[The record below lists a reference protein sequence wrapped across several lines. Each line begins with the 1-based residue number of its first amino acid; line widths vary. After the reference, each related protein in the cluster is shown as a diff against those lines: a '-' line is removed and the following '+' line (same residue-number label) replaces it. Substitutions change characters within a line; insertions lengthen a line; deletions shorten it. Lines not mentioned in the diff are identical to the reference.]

1 MNFTELGLNEQL
13 LQAVA
18 DLGFETPTEIQEKA
32 IPVLL
37 GKDTDF
43 VGLAQTGTGKTCAYG
58 LPLLARIAPEDRRP
72 QGVILCPTRE
82 LCMQIVLDMRQFAAH
97 LKGINIVPV
106 YGGASIN
113 TQVNQLRRGAHV
125 VVATPGRLLD
135 MMSRGVV
142 DLGAVSIFI
151 LDEADE
157 MLDMGFQEDID
168 QVFHAIPEEHLTW
181 MFSATMGR
189 EVQSI
194 AESYLND
201 PVEVTVGTRNQTAD
215 NITHDCYIVKPEHR
229 YHSLRRLLDMIPDMY
244 ALIFRRTRVET
255 QELADMLSRDG
266 YAVEA
271 LHGDLSQAQ
280 RDNVMGRF
288 RRKQLKILIAT
299 DVAARGLD
307 VDDITHVIHYDLP
320 DDLEI
325 YTHRSGRTARA
336 GKQGCSI
343 VFVSPAERYRLG
355 QLERRL
361 HIHFNAKL
369 VPDGIDVCRQRL
381 TRLAATIK
389 DNVIDDERIAKFYPD
404 VIEAFETVTREDL
417 IKGLLAR
424 ELKNIKGEHVSHQ
437 DLNAGGKKRFEKRDD
452 RRAAREERR
461 EARDDDRRGRRD
473 DVRDERGPRPAPK
486 REERRDRRTEGREGP
501 EEGMRIFEIN
511 VGRADH
517 INPGAIVR
525 LVCDNTGIQS
535 RQIGHITLGEE
546 TSFFQVDEN
555 VAGLVRDKVPGADL
569 DGQPVDLREAETMPA
584 RGDRPPR
591 PKNGGPR
598 RFDGHF
604 GGGRPGGHYGGGR
617 PPYRKY
623 DRRYDRN

>member
-1 MNFTELGLNEQL
+1 MNFTELGLSEQL

-18 DLGFETPTEIQEKA
+18 DLGFDTPTEIQEKA

-58 LPLLARIAPEDRRP
+58 LPLLARVAPEERRP

-82 LCMQIVLDMRQFAAH
+82 LCLQIALDLRQFAAH
-97 LKGINIVPV
+97 LKGVNVVPV

-113 TQVNQLRRGAHV
+113 TQINQLRRGAHV

-135 MMSRGVV
+135 MMSRGVA
-142 DLGAVSIFI
+142 DLSAVSVLV

-168 QVFHAIPEEHLTW
+168 QIFKAIPEEHLTW

-189 EVQSI
+189 EVQAI
-194 AESYLND
+194 AESYLHD
-201 PVEVTVGTRNQTAD
+201 PEEVTVGTRNQAAD
-215 NITHDCYIVKPEHR
+215 NIVHECYIVKPEHK

-255 QELADMLSRDG
+255 QELADLLSRDG
-266 YAVEA
+266 YPVEA

-299 DVAARGLD
+299 DVAARGID
-307 VDDITHVIHYDLP
+307 VDDITHIIHYDLP

-336 GKQGCSI
+336 GKSGYSV

-381 TRLAATIK
+381 IRLAATIK
-389 DNVIDDERIAKFYPD
+389 DHVIDDERIAKFYPD
-404 VIEAFETVTREDL
+404 VIDAFETVTREDL

-424 ELKNIKGEHVSHQ
+424 ELKNLKGEHVSHQ
-437 DLNAGGKKRFEKRDD
+437 DLNAGKKPRFEKREDGRERRDD
-452 RRAAREERR
+452 RRDDRRERRPDRRDERTGPRREERR
-461 EARDDDRRGRRD
+461 E
-473 DVRDERGPRPAPK
+473 
-486 REERRDRRTEGREGP
+486 GP
-501 EEGMRIFEIN
+501 EQGMRIFEIN

-525 LVCDNTGIQS
+525 LVCDNAGVQS
-535 RQIGHITLGEE
+535 RQIGNITLGEE
-546 TSFFQVDEN
+546 TSFFQVEES
-555 VAGLVRDKVPGADL
+555 VADKVREKVRGADL
-569 DGQPVDLREAETMPA
+569 DGEPVDIRDADSMPERES
-584 RGDRPPR
+584 RPPR
-591 PKNGGPR
+591 PKKR
-598 RFDGHF
+598 F
-604 GGGRPGGHYGGGR
+604 GGGYREGRGGYRDNRGGR
-617 PPYRKY
+617 PPHRF
-623 DRRYDRN
+623 R

>member
-1 MNFTELGLNEQL
+1 MNFNELGLSGEL
-13 LQAVA
+13 LQAVS

-32 IPVLL
+32 IPILL

-97 LKGINIVPV
+97 MKGVSIVPV

-113 TQVNQLRRGAHV
+113 TQINQLRRGAHV
-125 VVATPGRLLD
+125 VVATPGRMLD

-142 DLGAVSIFI
+142 DLGAVSVMI

-168 QVFHAIPEEHLTW
+168 QIFKAIPEEHLTW
-181 MFSATMGR
+181 MFSATMGK
-189 EVQSI
+189 EVQGI

-255 QELADMLSRDG
+255 QELADMLCRDG

-320 DDLEI
+320 DDLEV

-361 HIHFNAKL
+361 RIHFNAKL

-389 DNVIDDERIAKFYPD
+389 DHVIDDERIAKFYPD

-424 ELKNIKGEHVSHQ
+424 ELNNLKGEHVSHQ
-437 DLNAGGKKRFEKRDD
+437 NLNADTGKKRFEKRDD
-452 RRAAREERR
+452 RREERHER
-461 EARDDDRRGRRD
+461 RDRRDDRREDRREDRYERRD
-473 DVRDERGPRPAPK
+473 EGRPDRRPER
-486 REERRDRRTEGREGP
+486 REERRDDRREGP
-501 EEGMRIFEIN
+501 EDGMSIFEIN

-525 LVCDNTGIQS
+525 LVCDNAGIES

-546 TSFFQVDEN
+546 TSFFQVESSAAD
-555 VAGLVRDKVPGADL
+555 AVREKVRGADL
-569 DGQPVDLREAETMPA
+569 DGQPVDIRDADTMPA
-584 RGDRPPR
+584 RGSSGPR
-591 PKNGGPR
+591 PKK
-598 RFDGHF
+598 HF
-604 GGGRPGGHYGGGR
+604 GGRGGYGGYRDNRDNRGGR

-623 DRRYDRN
+623 DRR

>member
-1 MNFTELGLNEQL
+1 MNFTELGLSEAL

-18 DLGFETPTEIQEKA
+18 DLGFETPTEIQEKT

-72 QGVILCPTRE
+72 QGVVLCPTRE

-97 LKGINIVPV
+97 LKGVNVVPV

-113 TQVNQLRRGAHV
+113 TQINQLRRGAHV
-125 VVATPGRLLD
+125 IVATPGRLLD

-142 DLGAVSIFI
+142 DLDAVSVLI

-168 QVFHAIPEEHLTW
+168 QIFKAIPEEHLTW

-189 EVQSI
+189 EVQGI

-255 QELADMLSRDG
+255 QELADMLCRDG

-361 HIHFNAKL
+361 RIHFNAKL

-381 TRLAATIK
+381 IRLAATIK
-389 DNVIDDERIAKFYPD
+389 DHVIDDERIAKFYPD

-424 ELKNIKGEHVSHQ
+424 ELKNLKGEHVSHQ
-437 DLNAGGKKRFEKRDD
+437 NLNADTGKKRFEKRDD
-452 RRAAREERR
+452 RRDRRDDRREERR
-461 EARDDDRRGRRD
+461 EDRHERREDRGPRQAP
-473 DVRDERGPRPAPK
+473 VRDERGPRPAPDHDS
-486 REERRDRRTEGREGP
+486 RREGP
-501 EEGMRIFEIN
+501 EEGMCIFEIN

-525 LVCDNTGIQS
+525 LVCDNAGIQS

-546 TSFFQVDEN
+546 TSFFQVD
-555 VAGLVRDKVPGADL
+555 AAAADAVREKVRGADL
-569 DGQPVDLREAETMPA
+569 DGQPVDIRDADTMPA
-584 RGDRPPR
+584 RGSSSPH
-591 PKNGGPR
+591 PKKPYG
-598 RFDGHF
+598 
-604 GGGRPGGHYGGGR
+604 GGHYGGRDGGHFGGGR

-623 DRRYDRN
+623 DRRYDRR